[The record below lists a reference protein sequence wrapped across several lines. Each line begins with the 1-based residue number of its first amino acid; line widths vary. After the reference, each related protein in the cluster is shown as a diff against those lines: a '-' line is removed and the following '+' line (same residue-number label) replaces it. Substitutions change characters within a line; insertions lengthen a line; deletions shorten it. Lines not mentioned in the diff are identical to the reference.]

1 MEYKFSTRTEKIKA
15 STIRELMKHTSN
27 PSVISLAAGS
37 PSKDAFPHR
46 EFAKITEKILKEN
59 PILALQYNVSEGYE
73 PLRENCKK
81 LMGSD
86 VKDTEN
92 VLITT
97 GAQQAIEFIAK
108 IFVNKNDT
116 VICETPSFIGSINA
130 FKSYEANLVGVD
142 LEEDGISVEKL
153 EIALKENKDA
163 KFIYLIPNF
172 QNPTG
177 VTMSLEKRV
186 KVLELAK
193 KYDTLILED
202 NPYGELRY
210 HGETLPTIKSL
221 DKDGRVIYVGSFSK
235 TLSPGLRVGFLL
247 ANEEIIK
254 KAVVAKQC
262 SDVHTPMLVQM
273 ICNEFLTSYNY
284 SEHIESLRKL
294 YAKKNDLMIAE
305 IEKKF
310 DKRIKFTRPS
320 GGLFVW
326 CTLPKNVDMQEFCK
340 KAIEKNVAVV
350 PGNTFL
356 MDEAEVSNSFRM
368 NFSTPTDE
376 QIIKAIELL
385 ASIPMD

>member
-86 VKDTEN
+86 VKDTDN